1 MLYCDIDPIRI
12 WPYSSISQPAAF
24 VSTLYLRRH
33 GWHYHRDSGV
43 TRHEQLSNFTDGKA
57 TRRKP
62 AWRCPPDR
70 RIIFD
75 LTGGTALGRG
85 YDGHRFSED
94 LDFFVND
101 AADSELWRDRLPSH

>member
-1 MLYCDIDPIRI
+1 MPGDWQALYALPDVALAC
-12 WPYSSISQPAAF
+12 
-24 VSTLYLRRH
+24 
-33 GWHYHRDSGV
+33 
-43 TRHEQLSNFTDGKA
+43 LS
-57 TRRKP
+57 P
-62 AWRCPPDR
+62 VEHQ
-70 RIIFD
+70 FD